1 MKLALAQIGSKSADV
16 AFNIQTHINSI
27 LKASKEGVDYLVFPE
42 LSLTGYE
49 LERGL
54 ELAFSPHDKRL
65 EKLIEVSVQNNITV
79 CVGAPL
85 YIDETVHLGSIIIK
99 ASGEIETYSKIH
111 LHGDEKKYFTA
122 GINHH
127 CLKIKDTTI
136 ANAICADTSH
146 SIHAKTCASLGADVY
161 VAGVMYFPACYDKD
175 IKMLSSYAKEF
186 DMLVGTAN
194 HNKPTGP
201 YTGIGKSALWDKN
214 GLIVSANETDDVL
227 VIAEKID
234 TKWIGSIVEL

>member
-16 AFNIQTHINSI
+16 VFNIQTHINSI

-54 ELAFSPHDKRL
+54 ELAFSPKDKRL
-65 EKLIEVSVQNNITV
+65 EKLIETCVQNNITV

-99 ASGEIETYSKIH
+99 GSGAIETYSKIH

-122 GINHH
+122 GINHL
-127 CLKIKDTTI
+127 CLKIDDMTI

-146 SIHAKTCASLGADVY
+146 SIHARTCKSLGADIY
-161 VAGVMYFPACYDKD
+161 AGSVLYFPSCYDKD
-175 IKMLSSYAKEF
+175 IKMLSSYAKEY
-186 DMLVGTAN
+186 DMLVGMAN
-194 HNKPTGP
+194 HNKKTGP
-201 YTGIGKSALWDKN
+201 HIGIGKSALWDKN
-214 GLIVSANETDDVL
+214 GLIVCANETDDVL
-227 VIAEKID
+227 VIAEKIHS
-234 TKWIGSIVEL
+234 KWIGTIVGI

>member
-1 MKLALAQIGSKSADV
+1 MKLALAQISSKSGDV
-16 AFNIQTHINSI
+16 EVNVDTHINAI
-27 LKASKEGVDYLVFPE
+27 LKASAEGVDYVVFPE

-49 LERGL
+49 LDLGL

-79 CVGAPL
+79 SVGAPL
-85 YIDETVHLGSIIIK
+85 YIDETVHLGMIIIK

-111 LHGDEKKYFTA
+111 LHGDEKKYFTE

-127 CLKIKDTTI
+127 CLKIDDITI

-146 SIHAKTCASLGADVY
+146 SIHARTCKSLGADVY
-161 VAGVMYFPACYDKD
+161 VAGVLYFSSCYDKD
-175 IKMLSSYAKEF
+175 TKMLSSFAKEY
-186 DMLVGTAN
+186 DMLVGMAN

-201 YTGIGKSALWDKN
+201 HSGIGKSTFWDKN
-214 GLIVSANETDDVL
+214 GLIVCANETNDVL
-227 VIAEKID
+227 VITEKID
-234 TKWIGSIVEL
+234 SKWVGSIVEL

>member
-1 MKLALAQIGSKSADV
+1 MKLALAQISSKSADV
-16 AFNIQTHINSI
+16 EFNIDTHINAI

-65 EKLIEVSVQNNITV
+65 EKLIDTCARNNITV
-79 CVGAPL
+79 CVGVPL
-85 YIDETVHLGSIIIK
+85 YVDETVHIGSIIIK

-111 LHGDEKKYFTA
+111 LHGDEKKYFTE

-127 CLKIKDTTI
+127 CIKIDDTTI

-146 SIHAKTCASLGADVY
+146 SIHARTCKSLGADIY
-161 VAGVMYFPACYDKD
+161 VAGVLYFPSCYDKD
-175 IKMLSSYAKEF
+175 IKMLSSYAKEY
-186 DMLVGTAN
+186 DMLVGMAN

-201 YTGIGKSALWDKN
+201 HTGIGKSALWDKN
-214 GLIVSANETDDVL
+214 GLIVCANETDDVL
-227 VIAEKID
+227 VIAEKTD
-234 TKWIGSIVEL
+234 SKWLGSIVEI

>member
-1 MKLALAQIGSKSADV
+1 MKLALAQISSKSADV
-16 AFNIQTHINSI
+16 AFNIQTHIKTI
-27 LKASKEGVDYLVFPE
+27 LKASKEDVDYLVFPE

-54 ELAFSPHDKRL
+54 ELAFSPNDKRL
-65 EKLIEVSVQNNITV
+65 EKLIETCVKNNITV
-79 CVGAPL
+79 SVGAPL

-99 ASGEIETYSKIH
+99 GSGAIETYSKIH

-127 CLKIKDTTI
+127 CLKIDDTTI

-146 SIHAKTCASLGADVY
+146 SIHARTCKSLGADVY
-161 VAGVMYFPACYDKD
+161 VASVLYFPSCYDKD
-175 IKMLSSYAKEF
+175 IKMLSSYAKDY
-186 DMLVGTAN
+186 DMLVGMAN

-201 YTGIGKSALWDKN
+201 HTGIGKSALWDKN
-214 GLIVSANETDDVL
+214 GLIICANETDDVL

-234 TKWIGSIVEL
+234 SKWIGTIVGI